1 MLQDAAEVTPSAD
14 TNLPPHGRAVS
25 RRDSRLAGPRRAGR
39 LGVLLASWVLALCR
53 AATVEALDVPP
64 LSQRITDLAGVL
76 NATAIRDLDT
86 KLSDHERRS
95 HHQFAVLIIPGLE
108 GEVLESYSLKVA
120 RQWRLGDRKRNDG
133 LLVLVAIRER
143 VVRVEVGPGLE
154 GAIPDI
160 VAARVIRNE
169 MTPRFKDKDYA
180 GGLGAG
186 LDALMAAA
194 DGGEVQAAPRTGLAA
209 FRPQDLEWWKM
220 LVSTLLLIA
229 VLIYGVY
236 YVLTMER
243 WKKMPILGVLGG
255 LVGWLLGSM
264 PLTAILAL
272 AGLLLGY
279 LLPVVVRDTSRSSRS
294 DGFSSGEDFFSGGG
308 GTFRGGGSSGRW

>member
-1 MLQDAAEVTPSAD
+1 MLLGAAAVTPSAD
-14 TNLPPHGRAVS
+14 TNLLPHGGAIA
-25 RRDSRLAGPRRAGR
+25 RRDSRLAGPRRASQI
-39 LGVLLASWVLALCR
+39 GVVLTSLVLALCR

-64 LSQRITDLAGVL
+64 LSRRITDLAGVL
-76 NATAIRDLDT
+76 NWTAIRDLDT
-86 KLSDHERRS
+86 KLTTYERRS

-143 VVRVEVGPGLE
+143 AVRIEVGPGLE

-160 VAARVIRNE
+160 VAARVIREE
-169 MTPRFKDKDYA
+169 MSPRFKDKDYVE
-180 GGLGAG
+180 GLGAG
-186 LDALMAAA
+186 LDALMTAA
-194 DGGEVQAAPRTGLAA
+194 DGGEVRSPPRKGWAA
-209 FRPQDLEWWKM
+209 FWPQGLQWWQ
-220 LVSTLLLIA
+220 TLLFIA
-229 VLIYGVY
+229 VLVYGVY

-243 WKKMPILGVLGG
+243 WKKMPLLGVLGG

-264 PLTAILAL
+264 PLAVIFAL
-272 AGLLLGY
+272 AGLLLGF
-279 LLPVVVRDTSRSSRS
+279 LLPVAIRDASPSSSSSSRY
-294 DGFSSGEDFFSGGG
+294 SGRG

>member
-1 MLQDAAEVTPSAD
+1 MLLGAAAVTPSAD
-14 TNLPPHGRAVS
+14 TNLPPRGAVVS
-25 RRDSRLAGPRRAGR
+25 RRDARSAGPRRTSR
-39 LGVLLASWVLALCR
+39 LGVLLASLVLALCR
-53 AATVEALDVPP
+53 AATVQALDVPP
-64 LSQRITDLAGVL
+64 LSRRITDLAGAL
-76 NATAIRDLDT
+76 NATAIRELDT
-86 KLSDHERRS
+86 TLSEHERRS

-143 VVRVEVGPGLE
+143 AVRVEVGPGLE

-169 MTPRFKDKDYA
+169 MAPRFKDQDYA

-194 DGGEVQAAPRTGLAA
+194 DGGEVQSAPRKGLEAIW
-209 FRPQDLEWWKM
+209 PQTVKRFQMALF
-220 LVSTLLLIA
+220 IA
-229 VLIYGVY
+229 VLAYGAY
-236 YVLTMER
+236 YLLTMER
-243 WKKMPILGVLGG
+243 LTKMLLLGVLGG
-255 LVGWLLGSM
+255 LGGLFLRSM
-264 PLTAILAL
+264 PLTVIFAL
-272 AGLLLGY
+272 AGLLLGF
-279 LLPVVVRDTSRSSRS
+279 LLPVATRDASPSSRSSRR
-294 DGFSSGEDFFSGGG
+294 FSGGG